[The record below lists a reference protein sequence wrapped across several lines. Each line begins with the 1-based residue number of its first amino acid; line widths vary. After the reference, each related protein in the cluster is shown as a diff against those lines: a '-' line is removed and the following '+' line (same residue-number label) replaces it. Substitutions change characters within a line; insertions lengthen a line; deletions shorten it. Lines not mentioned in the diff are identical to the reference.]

1 MPPPSLRAAFAA
13 GWGRRLVL
21 LGASGRSAAL
31 TVSSSHYSGLSMGS
45 KRPRPVS
52 PTHFLGQQQ
61 RQHMGTDAGGGEK
74 GYDSVDGYAKI
85 DYAREART
93 GLPEVCMYSILE
105 GGG

>member
-1 MPPPSLRAAFAA
+1 MPPPSLRAAVAA

-31 TVSSSHYSGLSMGS
+31 TVSSSHYSGLAMGS
-45 KRPRPVS
+45 KRPRPAS

-61 RQHMGTDAGGGEK
+61 PQQQRQHMATGAGGGDK

-93 GLPEVCMYSILE
+93 GLPEV
-105 GGG
+105 G